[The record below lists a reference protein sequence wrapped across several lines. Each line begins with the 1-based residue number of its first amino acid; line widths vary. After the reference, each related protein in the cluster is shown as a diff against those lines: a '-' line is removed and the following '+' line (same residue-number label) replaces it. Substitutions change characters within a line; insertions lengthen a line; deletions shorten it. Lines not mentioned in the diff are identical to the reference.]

1 MRTGQ
6 VKTFSL
12 LKPVLRPG
20 VRYRKDLQGGVIFDA
35 ASLGVCFTNRTGL
48 MILNE
53 INGRRACADIVER
66 LQRRFVSTSRRTVQ
80 RDLRRFLEELAS
92 VGLVDLQD

>member
-1 MRTGQ
+1 

-35 ASLGVCFTNRTGL
+35 ASLGVCFTNPTGL
-48 MILNE
+48 VILGE

-66 LQRRFVSTSRRTVQ
+66 LQHRFVSTSSRRTVQ
-80 RDLRRFLEELAS
+80 RDVRRFLKELAS
-92 VGLVDLQD
+92 VGLIDLEA